1 MELHQ
6 PSIMSEYTEESKD
19 KMLKRDLIT
28 IVLNV
33 QSTIAE
39 KNNSNSELL
48 DEIRKFNKNVT
59 KLQSTLD
66 VTKQF

>member
-1 MELHQ
+1 
-6 PSIMSEYTEESKD
+6 MSGYTEESKD

-39 KNNSNSELL
+39 KNNSNTELL
-48 DEIRKFNKNVT
+48 CEIRKFNKNVT
-59 KLQSTLD
+59 KLQSELD
-66 VTKQF
+66 VTKQY

>member
-1 MELHQ
+1 
-6 PSIMSEYTEESKD
+6 MSGYTEESKD

>member
-1 MELHQ
+1 
-6 PSIMSEYTEESKD
+6 MSEYTEESKD

-59 KLQSTLD
+59 KLQSDLD
-66 VTKQF
+66 VTKSY

>member
-1 MELHQ
+1 
-6 PSIMSEYTEESKD
+6 
-19 KMLKRDLIT
+19 MLKRDLIT

>member
-1 MELHQ
+1 
-6 PSIMSEYTEESKD
+6 MSEYTEESKD

>member
-1 MELHQ
+1 
-6 PSIMSEYTEESKD
+6 MSEYTEESKD

-48 DEIRKFNKNVT
+48 DEIRKFSKNVT